1 MYKIFID
8 TNIFLDFYRVNNRDS
23 LIELSDEI
31 VKYKRYLIGTEQ
43 SNDEFF
49 RNRERIINEFIMILN
64 KQINSLYD
72 NNFIS
77 TLDCYREYSD
87 DIKKANA
94 SIKKMMDTCK
104 ILIDEIDKD
113 PVYKLYLNVTSKM
126 YTRTEL
132 IIDKAIKRKQIGNP
146 PTSTKNTCCDEI
158 IWETLI
164 SNCKDDL
171 IIVSRDN
178 TFKDNYSFLR
188 NEYNKKT
195 GKKLVVVELISD
207 AIRYN
212 GQIPSEKFE
221 DIENNLI
228 VEKDFLEYGML
239 QEKSNWVNIIYNS
252 LLRLGGEATLKE
264 LYNEVYRIVETKYPE
279 KINNNDIE
287 ATIRGILQRYCSEST
302 NYNQKF
308 DLFKQIE
315 RGRWSIRNI
324 NSQSN
329 MEVLK

>member
-31 VKYKRYLIGTEQ
+31 FRYKKYLIGTEQ

-77 TLDCYREYSD
+77 TLDCYGEYSN

-94 SIKKMMDTCK
+94 SVKKMMDTCK

-113 PVYKLYLNVTSKM
+113 PAYRLYLNVTSKM
-126 YTRTEL
+126 YSRTDL

-164 SNCKDDL
+164 TNCKDDL

-212 GQIPSEKFE
+212 GQVPSEKFE

-264 LYNEVYRIVETKYPE
+264 LYNEVYRVIKSKYPE

-287 ATIRGILQRYCSEST
+287 ATIRGILQRYCSDST

-324 NSQSN
+324 KSQIN
-329 MEVLK
+329 MEGL

>member
-31 VKYKRYLIGTEQ
+31 VRYKRYLIGTEQ

-113 PVYKLYLNVTSKM
+113 PVYRLYLNVTSKM
-126 YTRTEL
+126 YSRTDL

-164 SNCKDDL
+164 TNCKDDL

-212 GQIPSEKFE
+212 GQVPSEKFE
-221 DIENNLI
+221 NIENDLI
-228 VEKDFLEYGML
+228 IERDILEYGML
-239 QEKSNWVNIIYNS
+239 QEKSNWVNITYNS

-264 LYNEVYRIVETKYPE
+264 LYNEIYRVVETKYPE

-329 MEVLK
+329 MEGL

>member
-23 LIELSDEI
+23 LIELTDEM
-31 VKYKRYLIGTEQ
+31 VKYKKYLIGTEQ

-49 RNRERIINEFIMILN
+49 RNRERIIKEFIITLN
-64 KQINSLYD
+64 KQKNALYD
-72 NNFIS
+72 NNFIA
-77 TLDCYREYSD
+77 TLDGYNDYSSN
-87 DIKKANA
+87 IKKANA
-94 SIKKMMDTCK
+94 SIEKMMNVCEN
-104 ILIDEIDKD
+104 LITEIDKD
-113 PVYKLYLNVTSKM
+113 PVYNLYLNVTKNMFS
-126 YTRTEL
+126 RTDL
-132 IIDKAIKRKQIGNP
+132 IIDKAIKRKYIGNP

-158 IWETLI
+158 IWEALI
-164 SNCKDDL
+164 NNCKDDL

-212 GQIPSEKFE
+212 GQVPSEKFE
-221 DIENNLI
+221 DIETDLI
-228 VEKDFLEYGML
+228 IERDILEYGML
-239 QEKSNWVNIIYNS
+239 QEKSNWVNITYNS

-264 LYNEVYRIVETKYPE
+264 LYNEVYRIVEIKYPE
-279 KINNNDIE
+279 KRNNNDIE
-287 ATIRGILQRYCSEST
+287 ATIRGILQRYCSDSIT
-302 NYNQKF
+302 YNKKF
-308 DLFKQIE
+308 DLFRQIE

-324 NSQSN
+324 NS
-329 MEVLK
+329 

>member
-31 VKYKRYLIGTEQ
+31 VRYNRYLIGTEQ

-87 DIKKANA
+87 DIKKANS

-113 PVYKLYLNVTSKM
+113 PVYKLYLNVTSEM
-126 YTRTEL
+126 YSRTDL
-132 IIDKAIKRKQIGNP
+132 IIDTAIKRKQIGNP

-164 SNCKDDL
+164 TNCKDDL

-324 NSQSN
+324 NS
-329 MEVLK
+329 